1 MFFAII
7 GPISAGKKTIANYL
21 VDMFQFKEIYLQH
34 NSEDN
39 ELVNFT
45 TNNVVDSCNKK
56 TTIGKEIINNPDAII
71 FDDTH
76 KLLDFVTSNWNK
88 NYVFF
93 SECISS
99 DLLLLKKRPTF
110 LLISVNA
117 PITKRYQR
125 YKEKFN
131 NENGDSKNLLS
142 LEDFCKLDDTQMF
155 ERGLNSIMNKADL
168 KIENVNESI
177 TELYKLLEEKDL
189 TRFERLR
196 PTWDT
201 YFMTL
206 SFLTARRSNCMK
218 RKVGCILTKNHYII
232 STGYNGTPRNI
243 SNCYEGGCQRCNSN
257 ASMGTQLDLCLCLHA
272 EENALL
278 EAGRDK
284 ANGATLYCNTCP
296 CIGCTT
302 KIIQSG
308 VKEVVYALE
317 YRHDEYIK
325 QLFNQAGVKIRKFN
339 NVDYNYLFNF

>member
-7 GPISAGKKTIANYL
+7 GPISSGKRTIANYL
-21 VDMFQFKEIYLQH
+21 IEKFNFSEIYLQH
-34 NSEDN
+34 NDTDN
-39 ELVNFT
+39 EILNLTT
-45 TNNVVDSCNKK
+45 TNVIDYYNKK
-56 TTIGKEIINNPDAII
+56 TTLGKEIMKNKNAIV
-71 FDDTH
+71 FNDTNE
-76 KLLDFVTSNWNK
+76 LLNFVTCNWNK

-125 YKEKFN
+125 FIEKFN
-131 NENGDSKNLLS
+131 NENGEAKNLLS
-142 LEDFCKLDDTQMF
+142 LEEFCILDDTQMF
-155 ERGLNSIMNKADL
+155 ERGLNDIMNKADL
-168 KIENVNESI
+168 KIENVKNDINEFYSI
-177 TELYKLLEEKDL
+177 LDKKQL

-196 PTWDT
+196 PSWDT

-243 SNCYEGGCQRCNSN
+243 ANCYEGGCPRCNSN

-308 VKEVVYALE
+308 VVEVVYALE

-325 QLFNQAGVKIRKFN
+325 NLFSQAGVKIRKFN

>member
-7 GPISAGKKTIANYL
+7 GPISAGKRTIANYL
-21 VDMFQFKEIYLQH
+21 VENHQFKEIYLQH
-34 NSEDN
+34 NNVDN

-45 TNNVVDSCNKK
+45 SNNINDYGKK
-56 TTIGKEIINNPDAII
+56 NLIEKEILKNDNLIV
-71 FDDTH
+71 FDDTQ

-88 NYVFF
+88 NYVLY

-99 DLLLLKKRPTF
+99 DLLLLRKRPTF

-117 PITKRYQR
+117 PVTQRYQR
-125 YKEKFN
+125 YKESFN
-131 NENGDSKNLLS
+131 NNSNNDSKNILS
-142 LEDFCKLDDTQMF
+142 FEEFCKLDDIQMF
-155 ERGLNSIMNKADL
+155 DRGLNSLMNKSDL
-168 KIENVNESI
+168 KIENVCKSINEFYS
-177 TELYKLLEEKDL
+177 LLEEKDL

-196 PTWDT
+196 PSWDT

-206 SFLTARRSNCMK
+206 SFLSARRSNCMK

-243 SNCYEGGCQRCNSN
+243 ANCYEGGCPRCNSN

-278 EAGRDK
+278 EAGRGK

-296 CIGCTT
+296 CIGCTI

-308 VKEVVYALE
+308 IIEVVYALE

-325 QLFNQAGVKIRKFN
+325 ELFKQAGVKIRKYN